1 MPRDEKKARFDQ
13 IDKLYKQEKPAALI
27 VLARSYVADYPDHGF
42 VWLLYGEALSELAR
56 YSEALP
62 ALRRALRLCPPDKR
76 HIAYRR
82 FGFLHR
88 QRGAHL
94 IAARWFRKAVEANP
108 HDATDRIFLG
118 AVLARAGLLEEAEAV
133 HRDATRCEKGPIDEA
148 FLNLGFILRAQERFK
163 EARDCF
169 KRALAID
176 PNYKDAK
183 RALADV
189 ETALASGKP
198 RLGQ

>member
-62 ALRRALRLCPPDKR
+62 ALRRALRLCPPDKH

-94 IAARWFRKAVEANP
+94 IAARWFRKAVEINP
-108 HDATDRIFLG
+108 DSATDRIFLG
-118 AVLARAGLLEEAEAV
+118 AEIALVGKLQEAEAI
-133 HRDATRCEKGPIDEA
+133 HRDATRCKKGPIDEA
-148 FLNLGFILRAQERFK
+148 FLNLGIILRAQERFE

-169 KRALAID
+169 NRALAID

-189 ETALASGKP
+189 EDAIK
-198 RLGQ
+198 LGTPKRHN